1 VLVTIDTVRAD
12 HTPPYGGTAEMPI
25 LRELGRRGAV
35 FTWAFAPSNVTR
47 RSIPSMVI
55 GLPPHRIRGRV
66 VGWALRVDP
75 RHILLAERLRA
86 GGYETAGFMC
96 CESFWGRTTH
106 TGLSRGIEH
115 LEIEHDGARLASLA
129 STWLA
134 ARERSHPQ
142 KPLFLWMHILEPH
155 NWSSGV
161 GEMRSDADRK
171 RMYDRSLVRSDAM
184 VGELLRAFSDR
195 PVDHA
200 PIVIVT
206 ADHGEGLGEHGHPT
220 HSTDLYNAQIRV
232 PLVVTGPGITPR
244 SVPESVSLT
253 ELVPTILELAGYDPP
268 TGPSIEGQ
276 SFADL
281 ATGARL
287 GNPEAGI
294 AFAAMI
300 KDRSSPGGVTA
311 LVRGRWKLIVAE
323 GSYELYDIHND
334 PDEHSNVAPNQPHV
348 VRDLRTLL
356 DQRQA
361 AANKSA
367 F

>member
-1 VLVTIDTVRAD
+1 
-12 HTPPYGGTAEMPI
+12 
-25 LRELGRRGAV
+25 
-35 FTWAFAPSNVTR
+35 
-47 RSIPSMVI
+47 
-55 GLPPHRIRGRV
+55 
-66 VGWALRVDP
+66 
-75 RHILLAERLRA
+75 
-86 GGYETAGFMC
+86 MC
-96 CESFWGRTTH
+96 CDSFWGRQVR

-129 STWLA
+129 NKWLA

-195 PVDHA
+195 PVDRA
-200 PIVIVT
+200 PIIIVT

-220 HSTDLYNAQIRV
+220 HSTDLYNAQIRI

-244 SVPESVSLT
+244 TVPESVSLT
-253 ELVPTILELAGYDPP
+253 DLVPTILELAGYAAP
-268 TGPSIEGQ
+268 TGPSIEGN

-281 ATGARL
+281 ATGARP
-287 GNPEAGI
+287 GNPEGGI

-300 KDRSSPGGVTA
+300 KDRSNPGGITA
-311 LVRGRWKLIVAE
+311 IVKGRWKLIDNNDNL
-323 GSYELYDIHND
+323 ELYDVRSDPGEHN
-334 PDEHSNVAPNQPHV
+334 NVLGQKPQILEE
-348 VRDLRTLL
+348 LRKLL
-356 DQRQA
+356 AERA
-361 AANKSA
+361 AAADISP
-367 F
+367 FD